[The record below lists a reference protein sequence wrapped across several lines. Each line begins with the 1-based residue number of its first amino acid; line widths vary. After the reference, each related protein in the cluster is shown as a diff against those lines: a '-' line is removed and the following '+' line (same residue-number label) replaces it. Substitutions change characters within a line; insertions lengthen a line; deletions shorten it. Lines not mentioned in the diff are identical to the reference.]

1 MTRLK
6 ITRPAYTGLSAHL
19 LRGRNADEEAAF
31 LLCGIARHASGT
43 DLLVREVVEV
53 PPDALLSQHGAG
65 LEIDPVFIAGVL
77 KEAKLSGSGLVLC
90 HSHPFSTGGVAFS
103 GIDDAGEEALFPRF
117 MTHVPGVPH
126 GAIVFGNTSIDARV
140 WMPGTTWPM
149 TVDEVLVIGTTIEI
163 LRPTSSSYVRPRLA
177 LPEEMARQL
186 LAVGNDAQ
194 RKLSELK
201 VGFIGA
207 GGLCSVSLDG
217 ATRLGV
223 AAIVTADRDDLEKHN
238 VSRVIGAGVVDV
250 GQKKVDVLAASAR
263 RIGLGTQVLPV
274 PLWAQ
279 EAAAAQALKDCDV
292 IVVGTD
298 TMKSRVF
305 AARIGEQ
312 YLIPVIS
319 MGIDVVPGANGI
331 EQVGGHVAV
340 QDPGGPCLD
349 CLGLIDHERLE
360 AELMSREARV
370 ANAYAAA
377 WNPEKP
383 QPSVV
388 VFNQVIGGA
397 AGVELLQVATGA
409 LKRDATP
416 TYLVFDGCDCSLHRV
431 LAKALMPCGVCDE
444 ARAMG
449 DEVAL
454 PLEAV

>member
-177 LPEEMARQL
+177 LPEELARQL

-331 EQVGGHVAV
+331 EQVGGHVAM